1 MQYGFS
7 ENGCFVLFMN
17 QLSTFIAIQNYPKI
31 SVVNT

>member
-17 QLSTFIAIQNYPKI
+17 QLSTFIAIQKNAKM
-31 SVVNT
+31 SVNT